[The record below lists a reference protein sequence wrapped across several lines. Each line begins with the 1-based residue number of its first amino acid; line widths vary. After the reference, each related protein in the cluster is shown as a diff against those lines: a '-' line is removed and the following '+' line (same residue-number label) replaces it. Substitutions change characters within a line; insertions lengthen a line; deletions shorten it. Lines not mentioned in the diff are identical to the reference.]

1 MTELDSSTR
10 EKTTRK
16 HSELYK
22 NNLCTYLAQQNI
34 FRAIILFQS
43 GWSIWINWFIA
54 RLSLFRGPITEI
66 NQSQSL
72 SIGSGIVPNDPARP
86 LVKIFWL
93 LYGLPFWENLPSHKT
108 FLFSF
113 FQLFSPSVLFKIR
126 LEYTPSRLS
135 NRIARF
141 EFEMFFFQSVI
152 LVVFWFE
159 TFLVLK

>member
-1 MTELDSSTR
+1 MYLFGTAEHFPCNNPFPERLVNLIQLIHC
-10 EKTTRK
+10 TTKFIQRANK
-16 HSELYK
+16 K
-22 NNLCTYLAQQNI
+22 N
-34 FRAIILFQS
+34 
-43 GWSIWINWFIA
+43 
-54 RLSLFRGPITEI
+54 EI

-113 FQLFSPSVLFKIR
+113 FQLFFPSVLFKIR

-141 EFEMFFFQSVI
+141 EFEMFFSSP
-152 LVVFWFE
+152 
-159 TFLVLK
+159 

>member
-1 MTELDSSTR
+1 MTERDSSTR

-43 GWSIWINWFIA
+43 GWSIWFNWFIA
-54 RLSLFRGPITEI
+54 RSSLFRGPITEI
-66 NQSQSL
+66 NQSQSP

-113 FQLFSPSVLFKIR
+113 FQLFFPSVLFKIR

>member
-1 MTELDSSTR
+1 MYLFSTAEHFPCNNPFSER
-10 EKTTRK
+10 LVNLIQLIHCTTKFIQRANK
-16 HSELYK
+16 K
-22 NNLCTYLAQQNI
+22 N
-34 FRAIILFQS
+34 
-43 GWSIWINWFIA
+43 
-54 RLSLFRGPITEI
+54 EI

-113 FQLFSPSVLFKIR
+113 FQLFFPSVLFKIR